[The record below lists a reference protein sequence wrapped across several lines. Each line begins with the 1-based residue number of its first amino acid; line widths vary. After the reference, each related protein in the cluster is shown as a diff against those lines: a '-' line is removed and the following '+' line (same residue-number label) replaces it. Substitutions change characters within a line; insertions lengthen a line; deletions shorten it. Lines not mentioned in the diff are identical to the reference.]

1 VDSEAAVIVSFEF
14 CVNDKREEIFSGIP
28 ISVAGENLWKWCPY
42 FPGVLHKNADLNW
55 TSFNVGFCFCNCHHM
70 HFASEIQSQPCF
82 LTSIV
87 ANGVAGWRELPVR
100 FLKVPAASVCAS
112 PQTRFVKLN
121 NACE

>member
-1 VDSEAAVIVSFEF
+1 MIRGSMGGDFLSNPNF
-14 CVNDKREEIFSGIP
+14 CCRRESLEVVP
-28 ISVAGENLWKWCPY
+28 L
-42 FPGVLHKNADLNW
+42 FPRMLHKNADLNW
-55 TSFNVGFCFCNCHHM
+55 TSFNISFCFCNCHHM

-121 NACE
+121 NARE